1 MKKPKI
7 QYQPYYIDL
16 SDNRIFEDVC
26 IYDNEYLMEK
36 NNNEDTKYNG
46 CFYSFNK
53 YLSSLFH
60 NFTQKYNL

>member
-7 QYQPYYIDL
+7 QYQPDYIDL

-36 NNNEDTKYNG
+36 NKHEDATG

-53 YLSSLFH
+53 YLASLFH
-60 NFTQKYNL
+60 NLTQKHNL